1 MTYIRVYVETLDG
14 DLIHYEFGC
23 EIKDK
28 FLRVLKF
35 LVGKTESNYVKEEK
49 YVNHE
54 QTGKHTVQ
62 YFRHAK

>member
-14 DLIHYEFGC
+14 DLIHSEFGC

-49 YVNHE
+49 
-54 QTGKHTVQ
+54 
-62 YFRHAK
+62 